1 MQIRIATPG
10 SPDWSK
16 ALQLARAKYKRSY
29 EAQIDPNPDHFIVC
43 FSDDPQEQARAIA
56 CAGVTSAGSRKL
68 FSEAYI
74 DEPAEKL
81 VQRSEGRAVTRND
94 IVEVGSLASESFR
107 AGTELVRI
115 LPILCWCL
123 GRKYVLCTTTAHLR
137 QMFHDAGM
145 QFKSLQ
151 DASRERLDTTQQDR
165 WGSYYEQSPVT
176 GYFCLKQ
183 LTHVFATN
191 TGRYTFSDLVINL
204 QDTLSQPQVEEDSHA
219 LA

>member
-1 MQIRIATPG
+1 MQIRIAMPG
-10 SPDWSK
+10 NPDWNK

-43 FSDDPQEQARAIA
+43 FADDEGEPERAIA

-74 DEPAEKL
+74 DEPVETL
-81 VQRSEGRAVTRND
+81 VARSEDRVVTRND
-94 IVEVGSLASESFR
+94 IIEVGSLASEGYR

-123 GRKYVLCTTTAHLR
+123 GRRYVLCTTTAQLR

-145 QFKSLQ
+145 EFKSLQ
-151 DASRERLDTTQQDR
+151 GARVDRLDSQQQDR
-165 WGSYYEQSPVT
+165 WGSYYEQSPIT

-191 TGRYTFSDLVINL
+191 TGRYAFSDLVINL
-204 QDTLSQPQVEEDSHA
+204 QDSLARPRQEEKSHA